1 MPNLARSK
9 WILVLIGI
17 EKLTKAALL
26 IFVAI
31 QAHRLILSPDA
42 AAMVQHWVHQIR
54 VDPDNG
60 HIHGLVARL
69 TGMSHRRL
77 RLISLGSYLYA
88 GLYLVEG
95 FGLVLR
101 KHWAEWLTA
110 IATTLF
116 IPLEIYELFRAHH
129 HVIKV
134 IALAINIAIVI
145 YLFARLRRDAQASHV
160 ASARGFPM

>member
-1 MPNLARSK
+1 IAQWRTPISPQARQPGRVDAVHPRSVGEVDEEPRIENLIWDLGFRFQSSEFLARRYNPPMPNLARSK

-77 RLISLGSYLYA
+77 RLIS
-88 GLYLVEG
+88 
-95 FGLVLR
+95 
-101 KHWAEWLTA
+101 
-110 IATTLF
+110 
-116 IPLEIYELFRAHH
+116 
-129 HVIKV
+129 
-134 IALAINIAIVI
+134 
-145 YLFARLRRDAQASHV
+145 
-160 ASARGFPM
+160 